1 MTIFSSKNLY
11 MCTIVGVMVQQIR
24 KYNGTNLKE
33 LLHLENIH
41 MHRWVSDIK
50 RGNTANKIE

>member
-1 MTIFSSKNLY
+1 MTIFFYMNLY

-33 LLHLENIH
+33 FLHLEHIH
-41 MHRWVSDIK
+41 MHRCVSDIK
-50 RGNTANKIE
+50 RGNIANKIE

>member
-1 MTIFSSKNLY
+1 

-33 LLHLENIH
+33 FLHLEHIH
-41 MHRWVSDIK
+41 MHRCVSDIK
-50 RGNTANKIE
+50 RGNIANKIE